1 MVKDVHE
8 KINKN
13 PLDSEFIQDLLK
25 EILSDVEQF
34 SNLQKVAQNF
44 ELSDEIDEIG
54 IKLILLRKSMTNII
68 MFYFRCWIM
77 ELVDCVEK
85 NH

>member
-13 PLDSEFIQDLLK
+13 PLDTKFIQDSLK
-25 EILSDVEQF
+25 EILRSVEQF
-34 SNLQKVAQNF
+34 MNLQKVAQNF

-54 IKLILLRKSMTNII
+54 IKKITLLRKS
-68 MFYFRCWIM
+68 
-77 ELVDCVEK
+77 VEY
-85 NH
+85 